1 MQTNNEDKILS
12 MLDLIVSELKN
23 TKCELQEFKDE
34 MLQFKDEMLQF
45 KDEMLQFKGETE
57 ARFDRIEKNMVTK
70 DEFDK
75 FGRELETKLVN
86 LIDLKIN
93 EQNAMLEAQFRALNE
108 RVFRQEAQMELLRE
122 KEKAL

>member
-23 TKCELQEFKDE
+23 TKCELQE
-34 MLQFKDEMLQF
+34 FKDEMLQF